1 MSARENIRRLGLA
14 GLATLGASLGASVC
28 SAAPSSAASAPVL
41 GQQLPVGS
49 ITRTT
54 ATVSAMLDPE
64 GAAASYEVLYGR
76 TDGYGQHTVAIGA
89 GEGLGEETI
98 DAGLAGL
105 APGTTY
111 HYAFVASNEA
121 GSVTGPDETFTT
133 AAPTPPGVST
143 GGASNVALTTATVSG
158 TVEPGGLETSYELDF
173 GTDPSYGTS
182 IYGEAGAG
190 AGEVEIAVPLQDLA
204 PETTYHYRLVA
215 INSDG
220 KTYGADETFATPVYS
235 NPIVLPPALPLLG
248 TPAIAFPTATE
259 PTHKA
264 AKKKTKKKTKKGTTG
279 KKRKRG
285 KAHDKPNGA
294 KGKKQQK

>member
-14 GLATLGASLGASVC
+14 GLATLGVSVGASVF
-28 SAAPSSAASAPVL
+28 SAAQSSAASAPVL

-64 GAAASYEVLYGR
+64 GAAVTYEVLYGR
-76 TDGYGQHTVAIGA
+76 TDGYGQHTAAIGA
-89 GEGLGEETI
+89 GDGLGEEAI

-105 APGTTY
+105 TPGTTY
-111 HYAFVASNEA
+111 HYTFVASNEA

-158 TVEPGGLETSYELDF
+158 TIEPGGLETSYELDF

-190 AGEVEIAVPLQDLA
+190 TGEVEIAVPLQDLA

-220 KTYGADETFATPVYS
+220 KIDGADETFATSVYS
-235 NPIVLPPALPLLG
+235 NPIVLPAALPLLG
-248 TPAIAFPTATE
+248 TPAIAFPAATE
-259 PTHKA
+259 STHKA
-264 AKKKTKKKTKKGTTG
+264 AKKKTTKKKTRK
-279 KKRKRG
+279 KKRKQG

-294 KGKKQQK
+294 KDRKKQK